1 MISLMQNYRYAVLG
15 LCGIAIFIGVYR
27 LLSPNAFKTQL
38 MVVSEFF
45 VIAFMIFPL
54 FNGVG
59 FESLQ
64 FEGSDFD
71 FRNDETYSLFQAQEI
86 ERDLKPIILEKLQA
100 EGINPIGIGIDITVE
115 ENEIIIK
122 KADVI
127 IEEEQK
133 IPSVSI
139 KEKIIQYLG
148 FPVEFKVKDGD

>member
-86 ERDLKPIILEKLQA
+86 ERDLKPIILEK
-100 EGINPIGIGIDITVE
+100 
-115 ENEIIIK
+115 
-122 KADVI
+122 
-127 IEEEQK
+127 
-133 IPSVSI
+133 
-139 KEKIIQYLG
+139 
-148 FPVEFKVKDGD
+148 